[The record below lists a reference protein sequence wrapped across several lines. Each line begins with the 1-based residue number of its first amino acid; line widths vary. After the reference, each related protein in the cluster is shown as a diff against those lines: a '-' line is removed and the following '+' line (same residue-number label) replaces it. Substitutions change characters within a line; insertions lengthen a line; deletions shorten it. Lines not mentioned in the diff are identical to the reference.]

1 MSIFLYKNFKERR
14 AIMTNPINDLYIK
27 FMEKIDPYLR
37 KNPYLVGIIG
47 GGLFFFGAIFKW
59 NWICDPTGSPRFM
72 RNVYEIFGEGGVR
85 FFTGLFGAIIMI
97 FSLSLWISERR
108 QYMEVKAGDIYTTY
122 QKARLLYSLSN
133 Y

>member
-1 MSIFLYKNFKERR
+1 
-14 AIMTNPINDLYIK
+14 MTNLISDLYIK

-37 KNPYLVGIIG
+37 KNPYLVGVIG

-72 RNVYEIFGEGGVR
+72 KNVYEIFGQGGVR

-97 FSLSLWISERR
+97 LSLFSWF
-108 QYMEVKAGDIYTTY
+108 K
-122 QKARLLYSLSN
+122 K
-133 Y
+133 